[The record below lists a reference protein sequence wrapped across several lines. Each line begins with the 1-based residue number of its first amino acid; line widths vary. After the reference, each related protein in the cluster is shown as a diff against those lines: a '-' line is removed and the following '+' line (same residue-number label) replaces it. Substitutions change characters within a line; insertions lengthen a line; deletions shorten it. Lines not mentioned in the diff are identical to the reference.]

1 MGWSSEAGCVCPISL
16 CIAWPLWRHVR
27 SPLGLL
33 PCTVLPVADT
43 LHHSHWLLSDSCR
56 TDATCECEPANVKWC
71 RVGDA
76 LMLTACSKNYI
87 VIVNHRTPGTL
98 SYDATRYHRRA
109 SLAHPPGCPTCNRAC
124 SYSSP
129 SRATICT
136 CWHLRPLCWCHGWVQ
151 PSQDRSN
158 VHSRMLWYTCNFRW
172 QHAVQPHLQ
181 YVANPNSFAEI
192 YFSKIMCKRTCAVT
206 PRV

>member
-16 CIAWPLWRHVR
+16 CIAWPLWSHVR

-33 PCTVLPVADT
+33 PGTVLPVAHT
-43 LHHSHWLLSDSCR
+43 LHHSHWLRSDSCR

-98 SYDATRYHRRA
+98 SYDATRYH
-109 SLAHPPGCPTCNRAC
+109 
-124 SYSSP
+124 
-129 SRATICT
+129 SRATICI
-136 CWHLRPLCWCHGWVQ
+136 CWHLHSLCWCHGWVQ

-158 VHSRMLWYTCNFRW
+158 VHSHMLWYTCNFRW